1 MRLWLCS
8 SRCRGLHAL
17 VRSVCSVQSQHL
29 ELAAWMASVCGFTC
43 LNKQTICLLPLHP
56 LFLCSS
62 TGQCFDEGSGSCFL
76 RGLYLPQVAPSP
88 PGVAPSSPVQCS
100 LQFQTKYLLQ
110 VLKLI
115 LVLFK
120 PLPNLMS
127 KESLLCLSNLAEFW
141 DVTDGSGGAGRGCTG
156 HWQRGGWPG
165 TRCALPW
172 CRLCWVWLCSWVSAV
187 YV

>member
-1 MRLWLCS
+1 MLLWPCS

-17 VRSVCSVQSQHL
+17 VRSVCSVRSQHL

-43 LNKQTICLLPLHP
+43 LNKQSICSPFTP
-56 LFLCSS
+56 CSS
-62 TGQCFDEGSGSCFL
+62 ASGSCFL

-120 PLPNLMS
+120 QLLNLMS
-127 KESLLCLSNLAEFW
+127 KESLLCLSNFAEFW
-141 DVTDGSGGAGRGCTG
+141 DVTGGSGGAGRGCTG

-165 TRCALPW
+165 TLCALPW
-172 CRLCWVWLCSWVSAV
+172 RRLCWVWMCSWVSAV